1 MRKGF
6 EQVELMFDT
15 YVDSVFLSD
24 IGTLLPAV
32 GVGVVIG
39 FLGVIIG
46 WLIGF
51 IWRAGSDKL

>member
-1 MRKGF
+1 M
-6 EQVELMFDT
+6 ELMFDT

-39 FLGVIIG
+39 FLAVLIG
-46 WLIGF
+46 WLVGF
-51 IWRAGSDKL
+51 IWRAGSDRL